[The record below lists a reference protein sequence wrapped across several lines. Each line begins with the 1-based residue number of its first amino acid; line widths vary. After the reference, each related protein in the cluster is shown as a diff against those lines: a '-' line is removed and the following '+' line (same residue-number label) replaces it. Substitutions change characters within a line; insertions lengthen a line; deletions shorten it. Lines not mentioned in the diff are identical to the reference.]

1 LNITKFLKNNIVL
14 IFAFPVL
21 ANSLLNLFLNF
32 DQIIFERIYIMK
44 FISFLLGTIFFF
56 FISNT
61 INNTFKVGGRAISLV
76 IFFTSYFTIDSI
88 FLFIS
93 KNLTFKSLII
103 YISAIWIML
112 LIYKSESIVNI
123 LKIFFSYLIWR
134 LFNNNFFDDISNNTN
149 YSELNTDVPE
159 QWFDIAR
166 MIYENNYYFAL
177 ENNLIEGQGLLPSY
191 IQAFLLEVGFNVE
204 RFQFIQI
211 TSFLFLSF
219 SILLIADLHISKKEK
234 IIFSLVFISLILN
247 NNWLEYLLV
256 NSLMIEGIVSFF
268 ISVYLFNY
276 SRMLKNV
283 NTISFLFFLT
293 FGALVLTKNFVSL
306 ISLVIIILSVFLL
319 RKNIYI
325 ILSTVIYLLNLI
337 YQRIYFSELQNFA
350 YTSEIDFKDLIFDFI
365 YLRDLDFSNIVNII
379 NQFLIDKPTSYIVL
393 VFLIANIFGIFVQK
407 SNTTEDNII
416 LFFIIINYILVNLL
430 YISYW
435 RNVEYESSYRY
446 IISCFHLI
454 YLSLIIQLSK
464 FQKI

>member
-1 LNITKFLKNNIVL
+1 MNITKFLKKNVIL
-14 IFAFPVL
+14 IFSFPVL
-21 ANSLLNLFLNF
+21 ANSFLNLFLNM
-32 DQIIFERIYIMK
+32 DQIIFQRIYFVK

-56 FISNT
+56 YVSNT
-61 INNTFKVGGRAISLV
+61 INNALKVGGRAISLV

-93 KNLTFKSLII
+93 KNLTFGSLII
-103 YISAIWIML
+103 YISAIWIIL
-112 LIYKSESIVNI
+112 LIYRSKSIINI

-134 LFNNNFFDDISNNTN
+134 IFNNNFSDDISNNSS
-149 YSELNTDVPE
+149 YRELNTDVPV

-191 IQAFLLEVGFNVE
+191 VQAFLLEIGFNFE
-204 RFQFIQI
+204 KFQFIQV

-219 SILLIADLHISKKEK
+219 SILLIGDLNINYKEK

-268 ISVYLFNY
+268 ISVYLINF

-283 NTISFLFFLT
+283 NATSFLFFLT
-293 FGALVLTKNFVSL
+293 FGALVLTKNFISL
-306 ISLVIIILSVFLL
+306 ISLLIIISSVLL
-319 RKNIYI
+319 IKKNIYI
-325 ILSTVIYLLNLI
+325 ISSTAVYLFYLI
-337 YQRIYFSELQNFA
+337 YQKIYFSELQNFA
-350 YTSEIDFKDLIFDFI
+350 YTSEIDFRDLLFDFI

-393 VFLIANIFGIFVQK
+393 VFLIANIFGLFIQK
-407 SNTTEDNII
+407 SNSTEDNII

-446 IISCFHLI
+446 IISSFHLI
-454 YLSLIIQLSK
+454 YISLIIQLSK

>member
-1 LNITKFLKNNIVL
+1 
-14 IFAFPVL
+14 
-21 ANSLLNLFLNF
+21 
-32 DQIIFERIYIMK
+32 MK

-350 YTSEIDFKDLIFDFI
+350 YTSEIDFNDLIFDFI

>member
-1 LNITKFLKNNIVL
+1 MNITKFLKNNIVL

>member
-1 LNITKFLKNNIVL
+1 MNITKFLKNNITL

-61 INNTFKVGGRAISLV
+61 INNSFKVGGRAISLV
-76 IFFTSYFTIDSI
+76 MFFTSYFTIDSI

-103 YISAIWIML
+103 YISVIWIML

-350 YTSEIDFKDLIFDFI
+350 YTSEIDFRDLIFDFI

>member
-1 LNITKFLKNNIVL
+1 
-14 IFAFPVL
+14 
-21 ANSLLNLFLNF
+21 
-32 DQIIFERIYIMK
+32 MK

>member
-1 LNITKFLKNNIVL
+1 
-14 IFAFPVL
+14 
-21 ANSLLNLFLNF
+21 
-32 DQIIFERIYIMK
+32 MK

-61 INNTFKVGGRAISLV
+61 INNSFKVGGRAISLV
-76 IFFTSYFTIDSI
+76 MFFTSYFTIDSI

-103 YISAIWIML
+103 YISVIWIML

-219 SILLIADLHISKKEK
+219 SILLIADLNISKKEK
-234 IIFSLVFISLILN
+234 IIFSLLFISLILN

>member
-1 LNITKFLKNNIVL
+1 
-14 IFAFPVL
+14 
-21 ANSLLNLFLNF
+21 
-32 DQIIFERIYIMK
+32 MK

-61 INNTFKVGGRAISLV
+61 INNSFKVGGRAISLV
-76 IFFTSYFTIDSI
+76 MFFTSYFTIDSI

-103 YISAIWIML
+103 YISVIWIML

-219 SILLIADLHISKKEK
+219 SILLIADLNISKKEK

>member
-1 LNITKFLKNNIVL
+1 
-14 IFAFPVL
+14 
-21 ANSLLNLFLNF
+21 
-32 DQIIFERIYIMK
+32 MK

-61 INNTFKVGGRAISLV
+61 INNSFKVGGRAISLV
-76 IFFTSYFTIDSI
+76 MFFTSYFTIDSI

-219 SILLIADLHISKKEK
+219 SILLIADLNISKKEK

-350 YTSEIDFKDLIFDFI
+350 YTSEIDFRDLIFDFI

>member
-1 LNITKFLKNNIVL
+1 MNITKFLKNNITL

-219 SILLIADLHISKKEK
+219 SILLIADLNISKKEK

-350 YTSEIDFKDLIFDFI
+350 YTSEIDFRDLIFDFI

-393 VFLIANIFGIFVQK
+393 VFLIANIFGIFIQK